1 MVYVY
6 PMTFSND
13 TRYKLVDIVSMS
25 ITNLRPHFS
34 VWISYYLYKMCPRL
48 SRYDWASLEKQLSS
62 GYNPQSY
69 DYIMLDERDNYIID
83 GNHRLF
89 LLRLTLNRDT
99 HIPIKLVKGYHV
111 GIWMFKW
118 LERSGGNAYPWT
130 WVRGNKHEDLQM
142 ISR

>member
-111 GIWMFKW
+111 GI
-118 LERSGGNAYPWT
+118 
-130 WVRGNKHEDLQM
+130 
-142 ISR
+142 